1 MPKKKE
7 DWFTNIE
14 GASEILNRNPR
25 TVGKYVKDGLV
36 DGSTKFGSHK
46 LIPMSDIAK
55 IMGTPESTVVKVAKA
70 KSVPLWKCK

>member
-1 MPKKKE
+1 MPKKKA
-7 DWFTNIE
+7 DWFTNIK

-25 TVGKYVKDGLV
+25 TIGKYIKKNVI
-36 DGSTKFGSHK
+36 DGSSAFGTST

-55 IMGTPESTVVKVAKA
+55 LMGTEESTAVKVAKA